1 MFKIKISMKSNFNIM
16 GLLLFIA
23 SVLINSGCKN
33 NESKSHENVKISH
46 SQPNIDSLKLKEESL
61 TQSLSW
67 EWAKGA
73 IGKNES
79 GDFSEVN
86 GKSIVTDSKG
96 NVYVVGDFK
105 GAKIAFD
112 KIISQSVGDV
122 RWNSFFIKY
131 DSKGNVMWVKI
142 IKEYSETNLAIDSDD
157 NIYMTCDESFIAKY
171 NANGDEIWKK
181 DTDLSEISIACN
193 SLKGFYII
201 GINDYPNR
209 KLVSYDSNGKIL
221 WSKELLADD
230 ENIHNRKGILK
241 ATIAVDKFGDIYLS
255 GGYDSKKLKFEN
267 TQLNRIGLNCSSE
280 GEGCDMESTN
290 GFLIKCNSSGNIIWT
305 KNIGEINI
313 YNYTYFNASCTNEK
327 GDIYLVGQ
335 TNKSGFGDAFL
346 TKYNR
351 AGILQWTKIISNC
364 NKMNHRI
371 NSVSVNS
378 FGNVYISGFSWCE
391 SLSFGQFHESARNG
405 NLSFIAK
412 YNQNGD
418 VLCTKSLENIASANN
433 KVVSESI
440 DLTTDNFGNVF
451 ITGSYED
458 GSLRFGKSTLS
469 EQLQMGKSFF
479 IAKLKP

>member
-1 MFKIKISMKSNFNIM
+1 MFKIKISMKSNFNII

-23 SVLINSGCKN
+23 SVLINTGCKN

-73 IGKNES
+73 IGSNES

-112 KIISQSVGDV
+112 NIVSKSVGDFH
-122 RWNSFFIKY
+122 WNSFFTKY
-131 DSKGNVMWVKI
+131 DSKGTVVWVKI

-157 NIYMTCDESFIAKY
+157 NIYMTCDESFISKW
-171 NANGDEIWKK
+171 NCNGDKIWEKE
-181 DTDLSEISIACN
+181 TDLSQISIAIN

-201 GINDYPNR
+201 GITDYPNR
-209 KLVSYDSNGKIL
+209 KLIKYDSNGKIL
-221 WSKELLADD
+221 WYKELLADVGD
-230 ENIHNRKGILK
+230 NGTGILK
-241 ATIAVDKFGDIYLS
+241 ASIAVDKFGDIYLS
-255 GGYDSKKLKFEN
+255 GGYDSKKLKFGN
-267 TQLNRIGLNCSSE
+267 TELNRIGLNCGST
-280 GEGCDMESTN
+280 GEACDMESTN
-290 GFLIKCNSSGNIIWT
+290 GFIIKCNPDGNVIWS
-305 KNIGEINI
+305 KNIGETIN
-313 YNYTYFNASCTNEK
+313 YNYTFFNSSSLDEK
-327 GDIYLVGQ
+327 GNIYLVGQ
-335 TNKSGFGDAFL
+335 SNESGFGDAFL

-364 NKMNHRI
+364 DKMNHRI
-371 NSVSVNS
+371 ISVSVNN
-378 FGNVYISGFSWCE
+378 FGNVYITGFSWCE
-391 SLSFGQFHESARNG
+391 SLSIGQYHESANNG
-405 NLSFIAK
+405 NLSFIVK

-418 VLCTKSLENIASANN
+418 VLCTKSLENIAGANN
-433 KVVSESI
+433 KVVSEFM
-440 DLTTDNFGNVF
+440 DLYVDNSGNVF

-458 GSLRFGKSTLS
+458 GGLRFGKSILA
-469 EQLQMGKSFF
+469 EQQQMGKSFF
-479 IAKLKP
+479 ITKLNLN